1 MSAPAPE
8 VLFTSNPT
16 ISEGWYDG
24 RKAGVIRLTAS
35 LAAAITGT
43 LPIALPANAQ
53 IRATR
58 IAATVAGTHAAA
70 TGRVGVFFNASV
82 SAANQ
87 LALSAAAVG
96 SVFAK
101 NSQQAT
107 YTFGSSIVPSTS
119 TTTLSLMSTDNAGTA
134 AGGNVTGTFAIEIHY
149 EVFEPIGTFA

>member
-1 MSAPAPE
+1 MSAPTSE
-8 VLFTSNPT
+8 VLYTTNPT

-53 IRATR
+53 IKATR
-58 IAATVAGTHAAA
+58 ICSTVAGTHATA
-70 TGRVGVFFNASV
+70 TGRVGVFFNATV

-87 LALSAAAVG
+87 LALSPAASGGVI
-96 SVFAK
+96 AK

-107 YTFGSSIVPSTS
+107 YVFGSSIVPSTS

-149 EVFEPIGTFA
+149 EVFSPIVDFV